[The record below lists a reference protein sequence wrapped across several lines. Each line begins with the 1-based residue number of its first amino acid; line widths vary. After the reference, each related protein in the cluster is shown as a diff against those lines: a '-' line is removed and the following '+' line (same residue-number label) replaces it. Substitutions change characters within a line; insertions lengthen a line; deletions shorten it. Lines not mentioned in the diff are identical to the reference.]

1 MRRIVLSISCIAL
14 LAALWGLWQ
23 YRYER
28 TQGFPVWRLIDIREN
43 APPVPGIE
51 WLGSEDHPLLRVTA
65 DAKKP
70 RIAAVFEIPGASAVE
85 LLHLK
90 FRLKAYSLKRGKE
103 LWEDGRFI
111 VDWHEPKGGQRM
123 KPTPVA
129 SIVGDAQNELA
140 DIVIETSGDA
150 AIPALRLEN
159 LGISGAFE
167 LSELEISVV
176 HERWLWKT
184 GKWFLVIAW
193 LAWGFFVIRS
203 WPGIR
208 RWRALAGSAIWLVA
222 CLNFV
227 VPGPWKIQ
235 KPMGENF
242 HLGTQTAILPAAK
255 ATPSQAEIKVGVSPA
270 EGKMIIQGSLILKV
284 KIMIAQARPLLHA
297 LLLFF
302 PALAMMFLIGNKPA
316 LRLSI
321 MLAIAIESAQAVF
334 GYGFD
339 WIDIVDLTCDAA
351 GIWLATWCYVRLN
364 ASRSSKGGALPPG
377 AQPKESERKAQA

>member
-1 MRRIVLSISCIAL
+1 MRRLILSISCVAL
-14 LAALWGLWQ
+14 LVALWGLWQ
-23 YRYER
+23 NRYER
-28 TQGFPVWRLIDIREN
+28 TQGFPVWRLIDIRKN
-43 APPVPGIE
+43 APSVPGIE
-51 WLGSEDHPLLRVTA
+51 WLGSEDSPSARVTV
-65 DAKKP
+65 DD
-70 RIAAVFEIPGASAVE
+70 RIPQVAASFQIPGATAVKM
-85 LLHLK
+85 LHLK
-90 FRLKAYSLKRGKE
+90 FRLKSYGLKRSKE
-103 LWEDGRFI
+103 KWEDGRFI
-111 VDWHEPKGGQRM
+111 VDWYDPAGGKRL

-129 SIVGDAQNELA
+129 SIVGDEQRALA
-140 DIVIETSGDA
+140 NIVIETSGDA

-184 GKWFLVIAW
+184 GKWLIAMAW

-235 KPMGENF
+235 RPMGENF
-242 HLGTQTAILPAAK
+242 RLGTQTASVSAAK
-255 ATPSQAEIKVGVSPA
+255 ATPPQAGIKVGAIQA
-270 EGKMIIQGSLILKV
+270 EGKMPVQGSFIFRV
-284 KIMIAQARPLLHA
+284 KIMIAQARPILHA
-297 LLLFF
+297 LLLFV
-302 PALAMMFLIGNKPA
+302 PALAMMCLIGKKPA
-316 LRLSI
+316 LWLSI
-321 MLAIAIESAQAVF
+321 ILAIAIESAQAVF

-339 WIDIVDLTCDAA
+339 WIDILDLTCDAA
-351 GIWLATWCYVRLN
+351 GVWLATWCYVKL
-364 ASRSSKGGALPPG
+364 STTQGGALPPG